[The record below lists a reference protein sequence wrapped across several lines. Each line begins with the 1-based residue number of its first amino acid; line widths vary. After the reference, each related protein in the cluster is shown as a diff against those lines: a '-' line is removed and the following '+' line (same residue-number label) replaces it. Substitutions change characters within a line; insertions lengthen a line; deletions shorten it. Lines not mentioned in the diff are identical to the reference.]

1 MKKTLPGV
9 TSQRRMGER
18 AHRFGAM
25 SVTGFGTALVFWLA
39 SFASGQGPNRL
50 PVYKVVK
57 EGATASEGATLARH
71 LEITA
76 NRVVSE
82 GGGAVEFVDTARYL
96 TLPTE
101 IATETVTKPEPLRH
115 AIEATRNKDATRKIS
130 PTLLNPRSLEGL
142 HVVEEKAALSRAAE
156 AFERAGLTLQF
167 GQAFVGHHE
176 LSLYSNDGGK
186 KLTRDGAALDT
197 EVTYRFT
204 DPNGYPIF
212 GPGAQAQISYD
223 AMEHVSR
230 VYYAARKLE
239 ADGTVEI
246 IAQREAEEQIAR
258 LLPPKSKIKSRL
270 IYYAPP
276 ISKGTE
282 TSRVAAL
289 IPWYAYY
296 GTRYETNPQTGA
308 ATEVK
313 TKIGFIP
320 ATRDPR
326 FVPKVR
332 LEAAG
337 RSEVQASVS
346 VEGGRPPYRFIWGGS
361 NPAVGQNHES
371 SVRYTPQF
379 RAERSLLMDPNFRAQ
394 REETVSVTVID
405 ANGVAVSVSQSVPV
419 EATPVFPEDR
429 GGQGRNETNPTYGSE
444 NPGTPLHWVPAQ
456 VAWNQ
461 EMGTPGGGATLSN
474 NWGGDSAW
482 PGDFIRPT
490 PAGTLVATPWVYGDA
505 DFANWG
511 VDTADIVL
519 DNADGWPDGT
529 VLMYPGAPDTDYN
542 TSNGGS
548 IASPVSSPEVQIGS
562 QGYTVGYN
570 GSWGPVGPNDTLEWL
585 LLDDCNMLDLFD
597 SANLNVVQ
605 RWGPAF
611 GGLHVLTGFASEG
624 YGDGAFEGGVADR
637 VLGVNGQTAQTI
649 VQSWFNSASATGAGT
664 AAAMGPAIEIVPGF
678 FICDYG
684 DYFWGKGP
692 VGPTIVPSSYPASM
706 LAYWYVTTTTALQY
720 LF

>member
-1 MKKTLPGV
+1 MKRTVPVVTAQGLMEKSANRFGV
-9 TSQRRMGER
+9 TS
-18 AHRFGAM
+18 AI
-25 SVTGFGTALVFWLA
+25 GFGTALVFWLA
-39 SFASGQGPNRL
+39 SFAVGQEPSHL

-57 EGATASEGATLARH
+57 EGATASEGGALVRQ
-71 LEITA
+71 LGITA
-76 NRVVSE
+76 KRVVPE
-82 GGGAVEFVDTARYL
+82 NGGTVEFVDAARYL

-101 IATETVTKPEPLRH
+101 TATETVTKSEHLHR
-115 AIEATRNKDATRKIS
+115 AIEATQNKDATRRIT
-130 PTLLNPRSLEGL
+130 PTLLNVRSVERL
-142 HVVEEKAALSRAAE
+142 HVVEEKYALSNAAE
-156 AFERAGLTLQF
+156 AFERAGLTPQF
-167 GQAFVGHHE
+167 GKAFVGHHE
-176 LSLYSNDGGK
+176 LSLYSKDGEK
-186 KLTRDGAALDT
+186 KLMRDSAALDT
-197 EVTYRFT
+197 EVMYRFT

-223 AMEHVSR
+223 ATEHVSR

-246 IAQREAEEQIAR
+246 IPQGEAEEQIAR
-258 LLPPKSKIKSRL
+258 LLPPKSKIQSRL
-270 IYYAPP
+270 IYYAPS
-276 ISKGTE
+276 IADGSE

-296 GTRYETNPQTGA
+296 GTRQVTNPQTGA

-320 ATRDPR
+320 ATRDRR
-326 FVPKVR
+326 FVPTVK
-332 LEAAG
+332 LEASG
-337 RSEVQASVS
+337 RSEVHASVS
-346 VEGGRPPYRFIWGGS
+346 VEGGRPPYRFIWGGA
-361 NPAVGQNHES
+361 NPAIGEGHDS
-371 SVRYTPQF
+371 SVRYTPRF
-379 RAERSLLMDPNFRAQ
+379 RAERSLLTNPNFRVE
-394 REETVSVTVID
+394 REERISVTVID
-405 ANGVAVSVSQSVPV
+405 ANGVAVSAIHTLPV
-419 EATPVFPEDR
+419 EASPFFPE
-429 GGQGRNETNPTYGSE
+429 GEPGRNQKNPTYGSE
-444 NPGTPLHWVPAQ
+444 NPGTPTHWVPAQ
-456 VAWNQ
+456 VAWNK
-461 EMGTPGGGATLSN
+461 EMGTPGGGATLSF

-490 PAGTLVATPWVYGDA
+490 PAGKLVATPWVYGDA

-529 VLMYPGAPDTDYN
+529 VLMYPGAAGTDYN

-548 IASPVSSPEVQIGS
+548 ISSPVSSPDVQIGS
-562 QGYTVGYN
+562 QSYTVGYN
-570 GSWGPVGPNDTLEWL
+570 GSWGPVGSNDTLEWL
-585 LLDDCNMLDLFD
+585 LLDDCDMLDALD
-597 SANLNVVQ
+597 GAKLNVAQ

-649 VQSWFNSASATGAGT
+649 VQSWFNSASATSAGT
-664 AAAMGPAIEIVPGF
+664 AAAMGPAIEIMPGL

-706 LAYWYVTTTTALQY
+706 LAYWYVTSTTALQY